1 MSKKK
6 NRKHRGGRTLQPGA
20 TIIRAAEVGAVV
32 PQDRAQKAEAA
43 GALRT
48 VTYQGYTWE
57 MDPEDLN
64 DYRIIDQANSGNVTP
79 FLRALIPD
87 EGIRQAILESL
98 ADEKGRIP
106 FEAVMGLVQ
115 DLPERLGLGK

>member
-6 NRKHRGGRTLQPGA
+6 NRKRNGGHLQPGA
-20 TIIRAAEVGAVV
+20 TAIRAAEVGAVV
-32 PQDRAQKAEAA
+32 PQDRAQKVEAA
-43 GALRT
+43 SALRT
-48 VTYQGYTWE
+48 ITYQGHTWE
-57 MDPEDLN
+57 MDPADLN

>member
-6 NRKHRGGRTLQPGA
+6 NRKRNRGHIQPGA
-20 TIIRAAEVGAVV
+20 TVIRAAEVGAVI

-48 VTYQGYTWE
+48 VTYQGHTWE
-57 MDPEDLN
+57 VDPEDLN
-64 DYRIIDQANSGNVTP
+64 DYRIIDQANNGNVAP

-87 EGIRQAILESL
+87 EGIRLEILESL

-106 FEAVMGLVQ
+106 LEAVAGLIQ